1 MTLESIYY
9 IGQTIAVIALI
20 ASLIFVGLQ
29 MRQQNKQDRLEAVRQ
44 LGVLF
49 KIWSQIT
56 MDDRE
61 RAEIFIDG
69 LTQGLD
75 NLDDVSKGRF
85 SASLQLILRH
95 WEIVFYYHN
104 EGHLRDELWISNEN
118 AMAPMTI
125 GKGFRQYWSIRRDWY
140 SPQFSDYLDRVIEK
154 TGPEKMFFGAGAQ
167 AKADN

>member
-9 IGQTIAVIALI
+9 IGQTVAVIALI

-29 MRQQNKQDRLEAVRQ
+29 MRQQDKQARLEAVRQ
-44 LGVLF
+44 LGELF
-49 KIWSQIT
+49 KIWSQVT
-56 MDDRE
+56 VYDRE
-61 RAEIFIDG
+61 QAEIFRVG
-69 LTQGLD
+69 LMQGLD
-75 NLDDVSKGRF
+75 SLDDVSKGRL

-118 AMAPMTI
+118 ALAPMTV

-154 TGPEKMFFGAGAQ
+154 TGPGKRYFGAGAQ
-167 AKADN
+167 AKAEN